1 MEQEA
6 VHFRENSIIKSTFH
20 KNKKAININEVDIK
34 TISLLDKNLYVKYSF
49 KYIIG

>member
-20 KNKKAININEVDIK
+20 KNKKHFDINEVDIK
-34 TISLLDKNLYVKYSF
+34 IIALSDKKSCS
-49 KYIIG
+49 IIKMKRY